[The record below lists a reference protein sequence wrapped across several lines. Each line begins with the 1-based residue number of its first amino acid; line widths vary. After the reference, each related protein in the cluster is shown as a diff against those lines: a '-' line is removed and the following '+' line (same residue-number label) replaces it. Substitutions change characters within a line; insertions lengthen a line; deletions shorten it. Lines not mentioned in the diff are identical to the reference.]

1 MTENMLPIAIICGSQ
16 RKGSQSAKV
25 ARFVQAL
32 LVQRG
37 DAVPAS
43 IDLGE
48 APLMLWTD
56 DPGVQEHLTRTWHP
70 ISETLRNSEALVI
83 ITPEWN
89 GMAPPALKNFF
100 LYCTD
105 HEIADKAALIV
116 GVSSGRGGSVPATEL
131 RVSSYKNTHLCYIPE
146 QVIVSHV
153 TEMLNSPPD
162 GPPESEGD
170 AYIRYRLS
178 YGIDILMEYAKALAL
193 VRKSNVRNFEQIP
206 YGM

>member
-1 MTENMLPIAIICGSQ
+1 MSKEMLQIAIICGSQ
-16 RKGSQSAKV
+16 RKRSQSAKV
-25 ARFVQAL
+25 ARFVQTL
-32 LVQRG
+32 LSQKG
-37 DAVPAS
+37 DAQSAL

-48 APLMLWTD
+48 APLRLWTD
-56 DPGVQEHLTRTWHP
+56 DPSEQELLKRTWHP
-70 ISETLRNSEALVI
+70 ISETLKTSEALI
-83 ITPEWN
+83 MITPEWN
-89 GMAPPALKNFF
+89 GMVPPALKNFF
-100 LYCTD
+100 LYCTE

-116 GVSSGRGGSVPATEL
+116 GVSSGRGGSVPAAEL
-131 RVSSYKNTHLCYIPE
+131 RVSSYKDTHLCYIPE

-153 TEMLNSPPD
+153 TGVLNSPPD